1 MMKKI
6 RLILMTICVFI
17 LVTGCNS
24 SKGTTSSEEITSVEA
39 DSGNAL
45 ADSIQTILDD
55 KEYYPDITSI
65 EVTSDY
71 TLFTITL
78 KSDVMNTYES
88 MLVMSFYT
96 AGNEQQIA
104 AGISP
109 EDAKTTVR
117 YINGST
123 NEIISETD
131 SSTMITE

>member
-1 MMKKI
+1 
-6 RLILMTICVFI
+6 MTICVFI
-17 LVTGCNS
+17 LMTGCNS
-24 SKGTTSSEEITSVEA
+24 SNGAAPSEETTSVEA

-78 KSDVMNTYES
+78 ESDDMNTYES

-104 AGISP
+104 AGVSP

-117 YINGST
+117 YMNGST

>member
-1 MMKKI
+1 M
-6 RLILMTICVFI
+6 
-17 LVTGCNS
+17 TGCNS
-24 SKGTTSSEEITSVEA
+24 SKGATPSEEITSVEA

-78 KSDVMNTYES
+78 ESDVMNTYES

-104 AGISP
+104 AGVSP

-117 YINGST
+117 YYIYPQRRRMQELHAPLCRN
-123 NEIISETD
+123 NYR
-131 SSTMITE
+131 ITFTGTVHTRLPALL

>member
-17 LVTGCNS
+17 LMTGCNS
-24 SKGTTSSEEITSVEA
+24 SNGAAPSEETTSVEA

-78 KSDVMNTYES
+78 ESDFMNTYES

-104 AGISP
+104 AGVSP
-109 EDAKTTVR
+109 QDAKTTVR

>member
-1 MMKKI
+1 MMKEI

-17 LVTGCNS
+17 MITGCNS
-24 SKGTTSSEEITSVEA
+24 SNGAAPSEETTSVEA

-78 KSDVMNTYES
+78 ESDDMNTYES

-104 AGISP
+104 AGVSP
-109 EDAKTTVR
+109 QDAKTTVR

>member
-1 MMKKI
+1 MMEKI
-6 RLILMTICVFI
+6 RLILMT
-17 LVTGCNS
+17 GCNS
-24 SKGTTSSEEITSVEA
+24 SNGAAPSEETTSVEA

-78 KSDVMNTYES
+78 ESAVMNTYES

-104 AGISP
+104 AGVSP
-109 EDAKTTVR
+109 QDAKTTVR
-117 YINGST
+117 YMNGST

>member
-1 MMKKI
+1 MMEKI
-6 RLILMTICVFI
+6 RLILMT
-17 LVTGCNS
+17 GCNS
-24 SKGTTSSEEITSVEA
+24 SKGAAPSEEITSVEA
-39 DSGNAL
+39 DSGNSL

-78 KSDVMNTYES
+78 ESDVMNTYES

-104 AGISP
+104 AGVSP

>member
-1 MMKKI
+1 MNEVMGNSLFFGVMISVAAYEMGVLLKRKFKLAI
-6 RLILMTICVFI
+6 FNPLLIAIAVIIVI
-17 LVTGCNS
+17 LAITG
-24 SKGTTSSEEITSVEA
+24 V
-39 DSGNAL
+39 
-45 ADSIQTILDD
+45 
-55 KEYYPDITSI
+55 EYYPDITSI

-78 KSDVMNTYES
+78 ESDVMNTYES

-104 AGISP
+104 AGVSP
-109 EDAKTTVR
+109 EDVKTTVR

>member
-1 MMKKI
+1 MMEKI

-17 LVTGCNS
+17 MITGCNS
-24 SKGTTSSEEITSVEA
+24 SNGAAPSEETTSVEA

-78 KSDVMNTYES
+78 ESDVIHFPRFQIHNQVHISCILQLY
-88 MLVMSFYT
+88 LLNWLHLLYT
-96 AGNEQQIA
+96 EYQ
-104 AGISP
+104 S
-109 EDAKTTVR
+109 
-117 YINGST
+117 
-123 NEIISETD
+123 
-131 SSTMITE
+131 

>member
-17 LVTGCNS
+17 LMTGCNS
-24 SKGTTSSEEITSVEA
+24 SKGAAPSEETTSVEA

-78 KSDVMNTYES
+78 ESDVMNTYES
-88 MLVMSFYT
+88 
-96 AGNEQQIA
+96 I
-104 AGISP
+104 
-109 EDAKTTVR
+109 
-117 YINGST
+117 
-123 NEIISETD
+123 
-131 SSTMITE
+131 

>member
-1 MMKKI
+1 
-6 RLILMTICVFI
+6 
-17 LVTGCNS
+17 
-24 SKGTTSSEEITSVEA
+24 
-39 DSGNAL
+39 
-45 ADSIQTILDD
+45 
-55 KEYYPDITSI
+55 
-65 EVTSDY
+65 
-71 TLFTITL
+71 
-78 KSDVMNTYES
+78 MNTYES

-104 AGISP
+104 AGVSP

>member
-1 MMKKI
+1 MMEKI
-6 RLILMTICVFI
+6 RLILMT
-17 LVTGCNS
+17 GCNS
-24 SKGTTSSEEITSVEA
+24 SNGAAPSEETTSVEA

-78 KSDVMNTYES
+78 ESDDMNTYES

-104 AGISP
+104 AGVSP
-109 EDAKTTVR
+109 EDVKTTVR

>member
-17 LVTGCNS
+17 MITGCNS
-24 SKGTTSSEEITSVEA
+24 SNGAAPSEETTSVEA

-78 KSDVMNTYES
+78 ESDVMNTYES

-96 AGNEQQIA
+96 
-104 AGISP
+104 
-109 EDAKTTVR
+109 
-117 YINGST
+117 
-123 NEIISETD
+123 EIGRAHV
-131 SSTMITE
+131 

>member
-1 MMKKI
+1 
-6 RLILMTICVFI
+6 MTICVFI
-17 LVTGCNS
+17 LMTGCNS
-24 SKGTTSSEEITSVEA
+24 SNGAAPSEETTSVEA

-78 KSDVMNTYES
+78 ESDVMYTYES

-104 AGISP
+104 AGVSP
-109 EDAKTTVR
+109 QDAKTTVR

>member
-17 LVTGCNS
+17 MITGCNS
-24 SKGTTSSEEITSVEA
+24 SNGAAPSEETTSVEA

-78 KSDVMNTYES
+78 ESGVMNTYES

-104 AGISP
+104 AGVSP

>member
-6 RLILMTICVFI
+6 RLILLTICVFI
-17 LVTGCNS
+17 LMTGCNS
-24 SKGTTSSEEITSVEA
+24 SKGATPSEETTSVEA

-71 TLFTITL
+71 TVFTITL
-78 KSDVMNTYES
+78 ESDVMNTYES

-104 AGISP
+104 T

>member
-1 MMKKI
+1 MI
-6 RLILMTICVFI
+6 
-17 LVTGCNS
+17 TGCNS
-24 SKGTTSSEEITSVEA
+24 SNGAAPSEETKSVEP

-78 KSDVMNTYES
+78 ESDVMNTYES

-104 AGISP
+104 AGVSP

>member
-1 MMKKI
+1 MMKEI
-6 RLILMTICVFI
+6 RLILITICVFI
-17 LVTGCNS
+17 LMTGCNS
-24 SKGTTSSEEITSVEA
+24 SNGAAPSEETTSVEA

-45 ADSIQTILDD
+45 ADSIQTILAD

-78 KSDVMNTYES
+78 ESDVMNTYES
-88 MLVMSFYT
+88 MLVMSVYT

-104 AGISP
+104 AGVSP
-109 EDAKTTVR
+109 QDAKTTVR